1 MNEIEFLKKL
11 YKIVYMQLKAKL
23 IEIAV
28 SVLLEK
34 KFHCIFCDD
43 ANENDANE
51 IKLYYFG
58 EEVDTYIMGIELTD
72 SNRVMV
78 TSINDYG
85 VDISD
90 LSEFSDEEIIKI
102 LKICGIE
109 C

>member
-11 YKIVYMQLKAKL
+11 HKIVYMQLKAKL

-28 SVLLEK
+28 SVLQEK
-34 KFHCIFCDD
+34 QFHCIFCD
-43 ANENDANE
+43 EANE

-72 SNRVMV
+72 SNNVAV

-90 LSEFSDEEIIKI
+90 LSEFSNEEIIKI